1 MQTNFRVI
9 MIDEL
14 EYLEYLVDELENDEN
29 FTLRNRKILLR

>member
-1 MQTNFRVI
+1 